1 MSQTSSTYVWR
12 YEREGGP
19 DGRPSA
25 PLEHGDRSRL
35 RAVMA
40 SSEFPGSHGPG
51 NGKRGGGR
59 DLRPSTPSKGKKRKK
74 VLEGPFRTAPDGDGG
89 GHRRTAGQGG
99 ERAGLPSLAAHPAA
113 STGVPMPRGFLRKGT
128 L

>member
-59 DLRPSTPSKGKKRKK
+59 DLGPSTPSKGEKSEKGFWKARFKR
-74 VLEGPFRTAPDGDGG
+74 LRTAMGAAIAVQPIKVAGG
-89 GHRRTAGQGG
+89 PGCQASPPTQRHRR
-99 ERAGLPSLAAHPAA
+99 ECRC
-113 STGVPMPRGFLRKGT
+113 RGDS
-128 L
+128 

>member
-51 NGKRGGGR
+51 TANAEEGTIS
-59 DLRPSTPSKGKKRKK
+59 DRPPPRRGKKQKGFGKARFER
-74 VLEGPFRTAPDGDGG
+74 LRTAMGAAIAVRPVKVAGG
-89 GHRRTAGQGG
+89 PGCQALPPTQRHRR
-99 ERAGLPSLAAHPAA
+99 ECRC
-113 STGVPMPRGFLRKGT
+113 RGDS
-128 L
+128 